1 MIKKISLLAVTAAA
15 IALALTSCVKAPVS
29 PVTPSLTGTWSFAP
43 LPVAAM
49 INGSAVTVTVGNGQV
64 PISADPLLAKITQ
77 VVVTGTLT
85 EDAEEN
91 TFTLMLAGD
100 NPITV
105 MLVPTIPAEDQAAQQ
120 TVAVAA
126 ITTII
131 EAAQDGTVMIALDT
145 TGVDTMTVTGSFI
158 DALLVAAGMEP
169 PAMGLTAIRVG

>member
-29 PVTPSLTGTWSFAP
+29 PVTPSLTGTWSFAS

-49 INGSAVTVTVGNGQV
+49 IDGSAVTVTVGNGQV
-64 PISADPLLAKITQ
+64 PISADPRLAKITQ

-105 MLVPTIPAEDQAAQQ
+105 MLVPIAAEHQVAEQ

-126 ITTII
+126 IETII
-131 EAAQDGTVMIALDT
+131 KAAQAGTVMIALDT
-145 TGVDTMTVTGSFI
+145 SGVDTMTVTGSFI

>member
-1 MIKKISLLAVTAAA
+1 M
-15 IALALTSCVKAPVS
+15 
-29 PVTPSLTGTWSFAP
+29 
-43 LPVAAM
+43 
-49 INGSAVTVTVGNGQV
+49 
-64 PISADPLLAKITQ
+64 
-77 VVVTGTLT
+77 TGTLT

>member
-49 INGSAVTVTVGNGQV
+49 IDGSAVTVTVGTGQV

-105 MLVPTIPAEDQAAQQ
+105 MLVPIAAEHQVAEQ

-126 ITTII
+126 IETII
-131 EAAQDGTVMIALDT
+131 RRLRPER
-145 TGVDTMTVTGSFI
+145 S
-158 DALLVAAGMEP
+158 
-169 PAMGLTAIRVG
+169 